1 MFLYFQIA
9 SDKKRNICFLNKLRV
24 FFLIHFQYHIENT
37 KKKYEMYS
45 TLKLTDIEQVKVCWD
60 DIDAKL
66 GPETK
71 RNKLNIVMAKIFTV
85 ASWLSF
91 MTTYIFQIEINFK
104 SSIGPLTFHFLS
116 LFNSVAKNIVISQL
130 IVKS

>member
-45 TLKLTDIEQVKVCWD
+45 TLKLTDIE
-60 DIDAKL
+60 
-66 GPETK
+66 
-71 RNKLNIVMAKIFTV
+71 
-85 ASWLSF
+85 
-91 MTTYIFQIEINFK
+91 
-104 SSIGPLTFHFLS
+104 
-116 LFNSVAKNIVISQL
+116 
-130 IVKS
+130 